1 MAATRILYYAG
12 PPSCLLKVVQPLL
25 RLLNQSREVERVVL
39 VYIFIISKTNPVKHS
54 SLQMRFELTDDR
66 NPLLPITLDF
76 LFDTM
81 MLGKLKETN
90 SGY

>member
-12 PPSCLLKVVQPLL
+12 PPSYLLKAVQPLL
-25 RLLNQSREVERVVL
+25 RLMNQSREVERVVL

-66 NPLLPITLDF
+66 NPLFPITLDF

-81 MLGKLKETN
+81 MLGKSKKTN
-90 SGY
+90 SSY